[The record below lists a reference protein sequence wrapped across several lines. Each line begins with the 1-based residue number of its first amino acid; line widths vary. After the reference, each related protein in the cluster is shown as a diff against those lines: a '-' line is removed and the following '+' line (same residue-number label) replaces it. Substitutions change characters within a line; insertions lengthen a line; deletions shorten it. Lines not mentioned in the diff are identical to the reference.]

1 MSTPELFEESLERG
15 LKDLGHVP
23 AGVHFF
29 AHIEGLTGEEDALL
43 KVPPHERTPEQH
55 ARLHAISHELD
66 RLYEHLAARAKRR
79 HSS

>member
-43 KVPPHERTPEQH
+43 KVPPHKRTRAQH
-55 ARLHAISHELD
+55 ERLHAITHELD
-66 RLYEHLAARAKRR
+66 RLHEHLEQRAHR
-79 HSS
+79 HRH